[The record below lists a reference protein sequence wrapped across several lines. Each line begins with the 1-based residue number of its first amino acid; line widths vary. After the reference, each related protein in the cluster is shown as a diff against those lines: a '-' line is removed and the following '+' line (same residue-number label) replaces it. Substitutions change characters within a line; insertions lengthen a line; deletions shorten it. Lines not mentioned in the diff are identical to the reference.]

1 MMVHAEKHKEN
12 KSYDWCR
19 ELRRRGGGGVLEV
32 DVDFLFLCGLSGSK
46 DVCGWAKVLVDGLII
61 VVAAEDKIGGTTLE
75 TEQMEWRRSHW
86 SRAI

>member
-1 MMVHAEKHKEN
+1 MMIMQKHNEN

-19 ELRRRGGGGVLEV
+19 ELRRRGETLEV
-32 DVDFLFLCGLSGSK
+32 DVAFNFLCGLLGSK
-46 DVCGWAKVLVDGLII
+46 DVCGWVEVLVDGLIL
-61 VVAAEDKIGGTTLE
+61 VVAAEDKIGGTILE